1 MRRVCIFKSIF
12 GGQTRL
18 ILSKLLVSALSL
30 LYSSGRP
37 AVDVICGPAYPTC
50 YSTFS
55 HEVAQSNWNMDQ
67 LPNLLHELSSESDLP
82 SAISRL
88 LKSAALLINCDRA
101 TLFLVDRTEAPGF
114 LYIGLSKGLLRVSSA
129 AHHRRL
135 AAVRIPIDR
144 SSIAGFVAATGEAAL
159 IKDAYSDPRF
169 DRRVD
174 VSTGYRTTSVL
185 CVPLKDAHGK
195 VVAVLQAVNK
205 LPLSAAFGH
214 GSVAAEPS
222 PAVHAPPS
230 TAASAAASI
239 PEHAAAAA
247 AGGGPD
253 VDAPAFTEEDKALL
267 GAVADVAGSI
277 LHQLTLQAVAAR
289 ERARGE
295 QMIALVRQ
303 ISAASTTTRLGDVV
317 DAVIDGTYRL
327 LAVQRVTLYLL
338 DDTRRHLVIASSQ
351 VSALLS
357 LACRQLITSSSSS
370 SGTTP

>member
-1 MRRVCIFKSIF
+1 MRSFAADFNV
-12 GGQTRL
+12 
-18 ILSKLLVSALSL
+18 
-30 LYSSGRP
+30 
-37 AVDVICGPAYPTC
+37 PAYLTLPEQKLR
-50 YSTFS
+50 
-55 HEVAQSNWNMDQ
+55 EVAQSKWDMDQ

-101 TLFLVDRTEAPGF
+101 TLFLVDRTQAPGF

-144 SSIAGFVAATGEAAL
+144 SSIAGYVAATKEAAL

-174 VSTGYRTTSVL
+174 AATGYRTTSVL
-185 CVPLKDAHGK
+185 CVPLKDAHGT

-205 LPLSAAFGH
+205 LPGRSPAAHDSA
-214 GSVAAEPS
+214 AAEPS
-222 PAVHAPPS
+222 PAVHAPLTPAPAS
-230 TAASAAASI
+230 SADASAGSDAT
-239 PEHAAAAA
+239 
-247 AGGGPD
+247 GPAD
-253 VDAPAFTEEDKALL
+253 TAVADAPAFSEEDKALL

-277 LHQLTLQAVAAR
+277 LHQLALQAVAAR
-289 ERARGE
+289 ERARNE
-295 QMIALVRQ
+295 LMIALVRQ

-338 DDTRRHLVIASSQ
+338 DDTRRNLVIASSQ
-351 VSALLS
+351 VSFLGSIPNCLGS
-357 LACRQLITSSSSS
+357 LPAVRLKR
-370 SGTTP
+370 

>member
-1 MRRVCIFKSIF
+1 
-12 GGQTRL
+12 
-18 ILSKLLVSALSL
+18 
-30 LYSSGRP
+30 
-37 AVDVICGPAYPTC
+37 
-50 YSTFS
+50 
-55 HEVAQSNWNMDQ
+55 MDQ

-101 TLFLVDRTEAPGF
+101 TLFLLDRTEAPGF

-174 VSTGYRTTSVL
+174 ASTGYRTTSVL
-185 CVPLKDAHGK
+185 CVPLKDAHGT

-205 LPLSAAFGH
+205 LPRAA
-214 GSVAAEPS
+214 GSHAAAAAEPS

-230 TAASAAASI
+230 AASSSGATVGPDA
-239 PEHAAAAA
+239 PAA
-247 AGGGPD
+247 AGGDGTD
-253 VDAPAFTEEDKALL
+253 GSAAADAPAFTEEDKALL

-289 ERARGE
+289 ERARNE

-338 DDTRRHLVIASSQ
+338 DDTRRNLVIASSQ
-351 VSALLS
+351 V
-357 LACRQLITSSSSS
+357 R
-370 SGTTP
+370 SGH